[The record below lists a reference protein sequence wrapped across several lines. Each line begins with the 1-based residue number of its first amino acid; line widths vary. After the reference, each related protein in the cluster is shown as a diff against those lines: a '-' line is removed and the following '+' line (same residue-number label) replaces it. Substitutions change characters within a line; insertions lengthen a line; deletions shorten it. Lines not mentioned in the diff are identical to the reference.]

1 LSQTNDELIDALV
14 PNTYQAEQL
23 KKQWYDRQRAEI
35 EAKVQKEVEATM
47 TLAGLRQQAKGI
59 DINDLL
65 AESSDDPAVD
75 RLVGFMT
82 QDQIKQMH
90 TLLDAVSRKI
100 RDQPEHAT
108 AQRSSELDDDMDGI
122 LSGGS
127 GKEQD
132 SPTADEDGE
141 QPTAKRRK
149 TGGGAAAKK

>member
-1 LSQTNDELIDALV
+1 
-14 PNTYQAEQL
+14 
-23 KKQWYDRQRAEI
+23 
-35 EAKVQKEVEATM
+35 M

-65 AESSDDPAVD
+65 TESSDNPAVD

-100 RDQPEHAT
+100 RDQPERAT
-108 AQRSSELDDDMDGI
+108 AQRNSELDDDMDVI

-127 GKEQD
+127 GVEQD
-132 SPTADEDGE
+132 SPIADEDDE